1 MDKEDVRYMYIY
13 IIHICMHTIYTHT
26 VLLRHKK
33 KNEIMP
39 FAVTWMDLEIVILS
53 ERNHLLF
60 IHTNMFKELD
70 TGLM

>member
-39 FAVTWMDLEIVILS
+39 FAITWMDLEIILPS
-53 ERNHLLF
+53 E
-60 IHTNMFKELD
+60 ISQKEKNKYSML
-70 TGLM
+70 THICGI